1 MINTFISIFNTKY
14 NCNYNSNNIMS
25 GGQTNFSY
33 IPLQLNV
40 NRQSFQITGNNGFN
54 YKFFEQVKWGTGNN
68 MAIAIGMNP
77 SQMLPSNLDKSNEL
91 LLYGCYLNLY
101 DGYYLFNLYP
111 LVQTQGFTKKW
122 YNNISPTYGDLSDVI
137 RSTLNTYANTFKITK
152 YDVICFFGSSFY
164 INTNIV
170 NNLNNINSSNYFTL
184 GTKTKL
190 HKHPGRGVSINTIQ
204 INNRNSNTIR
214 LTNGYYK

>member
-14 NCNYNSNNIMS
+14 NLKYKKVVNSTQN
-25 GGQTNFSY
+25 TFSY
-33 IPLQLNV
+33 IPISLTV
-40 NRQSFQITGNNGFN
+40 NRNSFQTIRSNNHYKFIEEVKWKSGNN
-54 YKFFEQVKWGTGNN
+54 
-68 MAIAIGMNP
+68 IAVVIGMNP
-77 SQMLPSNLDKSNEL
+77 SQMIPSNLDKTNEL
-91 LLYGCYLNLY
+91 LLYACYLKSY

-111 LVQTQGFTKKW
+111 LVQTKGFTKKS

-137 RSTLNTYANTFKITK
+137 RCTLNTYAKTCSITN

-164 INTNIV
+164 ISANIV
-170 NNLNNINSSNYFTL
+170 NNLNNINFANYFTL

-190 HKHPGRGVSINTIQ
+190 HKHPGRGVSINTIE
-204 INNRNSNTIR
+204 INNRNSSTIR